1 VRTAGVDGRR
11 ALAERS
17 GRATNR
23 PVKPRH
29 SEAPAQRAERVYGLS
44 AALAAFAQRPAA
56 VVNIAYTQD
65 ARKPLADML
74 REAARLR
81 IAYREV
87 DNATL
92 TSMAESV
99 HHEGVCLLVR
109 PRENLAIAS
118 IAAGLG
124 EQCLVIALDGVQNPH
139 NVGAILRSAAYF
151 GADALIYAS
160 EQDKP
165 LTAAARRVAEG
176 GAERL
181 VVRSVPDLSAALGS
195 FVEHGL
201 SLVGCDTRAKLRLD
215 TFRWPRRALLILGH
229 EQHGLSPAVRGMCQ
243 SLVRI
248 AGADTLD
255 SLNVSVTAGIFL
267 SSFANA
273 QAARSGSP

>member
-1 VRTAGVDGRR
+1 M
-11 ALAERS
+11 
-17 GRATNR
+17 
-23 PVKPRH
+23 KPR
-29 SEAPAQRAERVYGLS
+29 SPEVPAQRAERIYGLS
-44 AALAAFAQRPAA
+44 AALAAFEQRPAA
-56 VVNIAYTQD
+56 VVNIAYTKE
-65 ARKPLADML
+65 ARQALAEVL

-87 DNATL
+87 DGSTL
-92 TSMAESV
+92 ESMAESV

-109 PRENLAIAS
+109 PRETLSIAS

-139 NVGAILRSAAYF
+139 NVGAIVRSAAYF
-151 GADALIYAS
+151 GADALIYSS
-160 EQDKP
+160 EHDKP
-165 LTAAARRVAEG
+165 LPAAARRVAEG

-195 FVEHGL
+195 FVEQGL

-215 TFRWPRRALLILGH
+215 GFRWPRRALLVLGH
-229 EQHGLSPAVRGMCQ
+229 EQHGLSAPVRAQCQ

-267 SSFANA
+267 SSFAA
-273 QAARSGSP
+273 AKGARSGTP

>member
-1 VRTAGVDGRR
+1 VT
-11 ALAERS
+11 
-17 GRATNR
+17 
-23 PVKPRH
+23 PRNADV
-29 SEAPAQRAERVYGLS
+29 SAQRAERVYGLS
-44 AALAAFAQRPAA
+44 AALAAFDRRPDA
-56 VVNIAYTQD
+56 VLNIAYTQD
-65 ARKPLADML
+65 VRKPLADML

-87 DNATL
+87 DGETL

-109 PRENLAIAS
+109 PRENPSIES
-118 IAAGLG
+118 IAGALA

-139 NVGAILRSAAYF
+139 NIGAILRSAAYF
-151 GADALIYAS
+151 GADALIFSS
-160 EQDKP
+160 EQSKP

-181 VVRSVPDLSAALGS
+181 VVRAVPELGAALAT
-195 FVEHGL
+195 FVAHGL
-201 SLVGCDTRAKLRLD
+201 HIVGSDTRAKLRLD
-215 TFRWPRRALLILGH
+215 GFRWPRRAVLVLGH
-229 EQHGLSPAVRGMCQ
+229 EQHGLTPQVRAMCQ

-267 SSFANA
+267 ASFSNA
-273 QAARSGSP
+273 RGARSGTP